1 MARETAEMYYVVP
14 EKGGR
19 GNGKGNSRKVL
30 FCTLRKGGI
39 WQGKQQIGF
48 MLNLKKGRCGRYGKG
63 YSRKVVFCTL
73 KKGGIWQEKR
83 QIGFMLYLKK
93 GEGGRYGKKNSRKA
107 YLLTSGS
114 C

>member
-1 MARETAEMYYVVP
+1 
-14 EKGGR
+14 
-19 GNGKGNSRKVL
+19 
-30 FCTLRKGGI
+30 
-39 WQGKQQIGF
+39 

-63 YSRKVVFCTL
+63 YSRKVLFCTL

-93 GEGGRYGKKNSRKA
+93 GGGGRYGKRNSRKA
-107 YLLTSGS
+107 YLLTSGN